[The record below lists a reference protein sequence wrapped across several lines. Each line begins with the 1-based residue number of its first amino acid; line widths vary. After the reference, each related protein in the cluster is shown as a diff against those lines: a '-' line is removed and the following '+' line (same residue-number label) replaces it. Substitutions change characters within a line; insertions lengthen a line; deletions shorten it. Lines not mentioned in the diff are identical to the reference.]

1 MARADAALYTRS
13 VLLPGGARCRVPR
26 HVQRI
31 DARSTHG
38 WQLRYGKPTRFFSD
52 SLHGG
57 PRHAL
62 AAAVKLLRQRLRE
75 APAPTGLQRGP
86 GAAKRNLLPA
96 GISGPI
102 LRRRADRR
110 VAEAHF
116 SVVLPRWGL
125 KPLRRS
131 VYIANERTWSAD
143 KYHDALD
150 RAILLRA
157 EAEASFQIA
166 ADGAARATARRLRP
180 GALAR

>member
-1 MARADAALYTRS
+1 MAAPPATHTRS

-31 DARSTHG
+31 DVRSTHG
-38 WQLRYGKPTRFFSD
+38 WQLRLGQPTRFFSD
-52 SLHGG
+52 SLFGG
-57 PRHAL
+57 PRPAL
-62 AAAVKLLRQRLRE
+62 AAAVKALRQRLRE
-75 APAPTGLQRGP
+75 QPAPTGLHRVASRGKQN
-86 GAAKRNLLPA
+86 GLPA

-110 VAEAHF
+110 SHECHF
-116 SVVLPRWGL
+116 SVLLPRWGAPP
-125 KPLRRS
+125 KRRS

-157 EAEASFQIA
+157 EAEALCQIA
-166 ADGAARATARRLRP
+166 ADTAARATARRLRP
-180 GALAR
+180 AAVAR